1 MFNDSRE
8 PLIEV
13 AIQLLIVVLDYD
25 MEQQQ
30 IIDNVNNLDTS
41 YEVYY
46 KLKSILFKCTLFFT
60 TIWKPLLRE
69 LVQLR

>member
-30 IIDNVNNLDTS
+30 MLENINNVDQSFEII
-41 YEVYY
+41 
-46 KLKSILFKCTLFFT
+46 
-60 TIWKPLLRE
+60 
-69 LVQLR
+69 

>member
-1 MFNDSRE
+1 MFQDTLE

-30 IIDNVNNLDTS
+30 IIDNINNPDQNL
-41 YEVYY
+41 EVGFI
-46 KLKSILFKCTLFFT
+46 KH
-60 TIWKPLLRE
+60 
-69 LVQLR
+69 Q

>member
-30 IIDNVNNLDTS
+30 IIENVNNPDTS
-41 YEVYY
+41 YEV
-46 KLKSILFKCTLFFT
+46 SDVTVTRHDVTLIRHGLVLIFT
-60 TIWKPLLRE
+60 QHKTNIT
-69 LVQLR
+69 

>member
-1 MFNDSRE
+1 MFQDTLE

-30 IIDNVNNLDTS
+30 IIDNINNPDQNL
-41 YEVYY
+41 EVEFI
-46 KLKSILFKCTLFFT
+46 KH
-60 TIWKPLLRE
+60 
-69 LVQLR
+69 Q

>member
-30 IIDNVNNLDTS
+30 MLENINSVDQS
-41 YEVYY
+41 FEV
-46 KLKSILFKCTLFFT
+46 I
-60 TIWKPLLRE
+60 
-69 LVQLR
+69 

>member
-30 IIDNVNNLDTS
+30 MLENINNVDQS
-41 YEVYY
+41 FEV
-46 KLKSILFKCTLFFT
+46 I
-60 TIWKPLLRE
+60 
-69 LVQLR
+69 

>member
-30 IIDNVNNLDTS
+30 MLENLNNVDQS
-41 YEVYY
+41 FEV
-46 KLKSILFKCTLFFT
+46 I
-60 TIWKPLLRE
+60 
-69 LVQLR
+69 

>member
-30 IIDNVNNLDTS
+30 IIDNVNNPDTS
-41 YEVYY
+41 YEVP
-46 KLKSILFKCTLFFT
+46 ILFSPWLA
-60 TIWKPLLRE
+60 WLLD
-69 LVQLR
+69 LVRNH

>member
-30 IIDNVNNLDTS
+30 MLENINNVDQS
-41 YEVYY
+41 IEV
-46 KLKSILFKCTLFFT
+46 
-60 TIWKPLLRE
+60 
-69 LVQLR
+69 V

>member
-1 MFNDSRE
+1 MLLLNQRYQLYITFSICSYNHVMFNDSRE

-30 IIDNVNNLDTS
+30 MLENLNNVDQS
-41 YEVYY
+41 FEV
-46 KLKSILFKCTLFFT
+46 I
-60 TIWKPLLRE
+60 
-69 LVQLR
+69 

>member
-1 MFNDSRE
+1 MFDDSRE

-30 IIDNVNNLDTS
+30 MLENLNNVDQS
-41 YEVYY
+41 FEV
-46 KLKSILFKCTLFFT
+46 I
-60 TIWKPLLRE
+60 
-69 LVQLR
+69 

>member
-1 MFNDSRE
+1 MFNDTRE

-30 IIDNVNNLDTS
+30 MLENINNVDQS
-41 YEVYY
+41 FEV
-46 KLKSILFKCTLFFT
+46 I
-60 TIWKPLLRE
+60 
-69 LVQLR
+69 

>member
-30 IIDNVNNLDTS
+30 MLENINNVDPS
-41 YEVYY
+41 FEV
-46 KLKSILFKCTLFFT
+46 I
-60 TIWKPLLRE
+60 
-69 LVQLR
+69 

>member
-1 MFNDSRE
+1 MFNDGRE

-30 IIDNVNNLDTS
+30 MLENLNNVDQS
-41 YEVYY
+41 FEV
-46 KLKSILFKCTLFFT
+46 I
-60 TIWKPLLRE
+60 
-69 LVQLR
+69 

>member
-1 MFNDSRE
+1 MLQLSQHDQLGMIFYFFSYNHVMFNDSRE

-30 IIDNVNNLDTS
+30 MLENINNVDQS
-41 YEVYY
+41 IEV
-46 KLKSILFKCTLFFT
+46 
-60 TIWKPLLRE
+60 
-69 LVQLR
+69 V

>member
-30 IIDNVNNLDTS
+30 MLENLNNVEQS
-41 YEVYY
+41 FEV
-46 KLKSILFKCTLFFT
+46 I
-60 TIWKPLLRE
+60 
-69 LVQLR
+69 

>member
-30 IIDNVNNLDTS
+30 IIDNVNNADTT
-41 YEVYY
+41 YEVCHNSFEHLY
-46 KLKSILFKCTLFFT
+46 F
-60 TIWKPLLRE
+60 LL
-69 LVQLR
+69 VSNCVTDASSH

>member
-30 IIDNVNNLDTS
+30 IIENVNNPDTS
-41 YEVYY
+41 YEVRY
-46 KLKSILFKCTLFFT
+46 L
-60 TIWKPLLRE
+60 
-69 LVQLR
+69 

>member
-30 IIDNVNNLDTS
+30 MLENLNNVDPS
-41 YEVYY
+41 FEV
-46 KLKSILFKCTLFFT
+46 I
-60 TIWKPLLRE
+60 
-69 LVQLR
+69 